1 MCCTTSVPAI
11 ERPERD
17 FCSGQC
23 RERFEANPGLY
34 VGVPTQQAPRQQ
46 GKWVL
51 KRRSF
56 ALEVPLSTEQVRLL
70 TALSLLLLLLLTAG
84 YAGLAGKR
92 SGGPDHRR

>member
-56 ALEVPLSTEQVRLL
+56 ALEVPLSTEQARLL
-70 TALSLLLLLLLTAG
+70 TDAVGAVLFSAPVFADWSCG
-84 YAGLAGKR
+84 C
-92 SGGPDHRR
+92 